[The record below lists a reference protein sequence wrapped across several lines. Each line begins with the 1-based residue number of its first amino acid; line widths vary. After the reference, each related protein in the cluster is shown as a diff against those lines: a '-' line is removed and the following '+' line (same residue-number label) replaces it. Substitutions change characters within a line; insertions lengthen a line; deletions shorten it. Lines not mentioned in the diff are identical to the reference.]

1 MTAEN
6 GPVEDL
12 TDDPDR
18 PGVAVVTGASSGIG
32 LAAAIELG
40 RRGWRVVLLGRDRAR
55 LTAAVQAVTQ
65 VAAVPP
71 SSHRCDFGILD
82 DVRRVAQAIRTEH
95 PSLDVLANN
104 AGGNVPMRRST
115 VDGFEETI
123 QSNHLAHF
131 LLSHEL
137 REALRGGRIINTSS
151 AVHGQGRLD
160 PDDLNATRRRFL
172 SLGFYASA
180 KQANILFTVEASRR
194 WPEILSTAF
203 HPGVVRTRFGREQW
217 LYRTFY
223 QRVPFF
229 RSPEQ
234 GARTLVYLATAP
246 RSQLVPGA
254 YYLDDRPRRAASNAT
269 DPDLAARLWEA
280 SAKAVGR

>member
-6 GPVEDL
+6 RPVEDL

-18 PGVAVVTGASSGIG
+18 PRVAVVTGASSGIG

-40 RRGWRVVLLGRDRAR
+40 RRGWRVVLLGRDHAR
-55 LTAAVQAVTQ
+55 LAAATDAVAR
-65 VAAVPP
+65 VAAVTP
-71 SSHRCDFGILD
+71 SPYQCDFGVFA
-82 DVRRVAQAIRTEH
+82 DVRAVARAIRAEH
-95 PSLDVLANN
+95 PSVDVLANN
-104 AGGNVPMRRST
+104 AGGNLPVRRST
-115 VDGFEETI
+115 VDGFEATM

-137 REALRGGRIINTSS
+137 RGTLREGRIINTSS

-160 PDDLNATRRRFL
+160 PDDLNATRRRFM
-172 SLGFYASA
+172 SLAFYASA
-180 KQANILFTVEASRR
+180 KQANILFTVEATRR
-194 WPEILSTAF
+194 WPEIVSTAF

-229 RSPEQ
+229 RSPER
-234 GARTLVYLATAP
+234 GARTLVHLATVP
-246 RSQLVPGA
+246 RSQVVPGA
-254 YYLDDRPRRAASNAT
+254 YYVDERPRRASAQAT
-269 DPDLAARLWEA
+269 DPELAARLWEA
-280 SAKAVGR
+280 SAKAVGL